1 MGIRVVPYT
10 NGHLF
15 DPVTTDWT
23 PSLAQHASVKL
34 NRRYHFRNF
43 LDEHPSWS
51 KDPPVLNIT

>member
-1 MGIRVVPYT
+1 MPYT

-15 DPVTTDWT
+15 DPVTPDWT

-34 NRRYHFRNF
+34 NRRVHFRNF
-43 LDEHPSWS
+43 MDEHPPWS